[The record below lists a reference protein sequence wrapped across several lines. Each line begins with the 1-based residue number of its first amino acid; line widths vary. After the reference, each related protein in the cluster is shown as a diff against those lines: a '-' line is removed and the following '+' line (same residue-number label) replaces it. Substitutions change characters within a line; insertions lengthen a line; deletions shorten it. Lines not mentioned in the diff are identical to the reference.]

1 MCFIKTLYEE
11 VKISS
16 DKKNTDLMRKI
27 ANDIIKAINIY
38 FERLNL
44 PNPTIDYDWEYNL
57 IEDKQV
63 NAFCAP
69 GGKIAVYTGM
79 LKIHKK

>member
-1 MCFIKTLYEE
+1 
-11 VKISS
+11 
-16 DKKNTDLMRKI
+16 MRKI

-57 IEDKQV
+57 IEDKQI
-63 NAFCAP
+63 NAF
-69 GGKIAVYTGM
+69 
-79 LKIHKK
+79 